1 LWVTLRHPNI
11 LQFLGANTLDD
22 SPFVVMP
29 YIPYNARQFLD
40 QHPTFD
46 PVYILRDVSLAL
58 QYLHSRKIC
67 HGDLK
72 GVNILVEPSGRALLC
87 DFGLSRIKADATS
100 RTAHIANTII
110 AGSRNWMAPEL
121 LAGSLPKMPS
131 DIYAFGMTLFEL
143 YSHEIPLVNVAHTN
157 FIELVFRLGVR
168 PDRPEI
174 EDVPKLTDSLWTLAE
189 KCWLQDPKARPTAGQ
204 IHALV

>member
-1 LWVTLRHPNI
+1 LQLWVTLRHPNI

-40 QHPTFD
+40 QHPTSD
-46 PVYILRDVSLAL
+46 PVYILHDVSLAL

-72 GVNILVEPSGRALLC
+72 GANILVEPSGRALLC

-100 RTAHIANTII
+100 RTAHTVNSIVT
-110 AGSRNWMAPEL
+110 GSRNWMAPEL

-131 DIYAFGMTLFEL
+131 DIYAFGMTLFEVSF
-143 YSHEIPLVNVAHTN
+143 SHSPCWNITDRKHSCIVTKHHWSTLHT
-157 FIELVFRLGVR
+157 
-168 PDRPEI
+168 
-174 EDVPKLTDSLWTLAE
+174 
-189 KCWLQDPKARPTAGQ
+189 Q
-204 IHALV
+204 ILLS